1 MSRMMESRACVNDIK
16 WLVLLTS
23 WKPEIVQCELDK
35 LEKLAGK
42 TQGSKIGQGQDV
54 KIRSQKQ
61 NAEIKDRGCLPKHS
75 YNRSLE

>member
-1 MSRMMESRACVNDIK
+1 MSKMMESRACVNDIK

-42 TQGSKIGQGQDV
+42 TQGSKTG
-54 KIRSQKQ
+54 
-61 NAEIKDRGCLPKHS
+61 
-75 YNRSLE
+75 